1 MARSFKL
8 GPAEPPALAAPE
20 VAPEIPRAVYLD
32 RVASARRRMAAAG
45 LDALVVYGDREH
57 LGNIAWLTG
66 FDPRFE
72 EALAVL
78 LPGSGDPALVVGNEG
93 LAYTA
98 VSPLPLQV
106 HLCQSFSLIDQD
118 RSLDTPLAGVL
129 AACGLKSGMR
139 VGLAGWKTFAAG
151 ECPAPATASE
161 LPAFIVEA
169 IRDIVG
175 GADRTLNASGLFM
188 AAADGLRTACE
199 PAQVA
204 SFEFAA
210 THASQGVL
218 RGVRAVRPGV
228 SEHELART
236 LGWMGQPLNYHPV
249 VASGPRTA
257 LGLAS
262 ASGRRLEAGDP
273 LFMTMGG
280 WGANSVRAGYVAS
293 GPAELPAHDR
303 DWLEAV
309 LTPYFAAVVTWYEAL
324 RIGARG
330 GDVVTA
336 VEAELTG
343 GIERYAL
350 NPGHLIHLD
359 EWLSSPFTAGSPI
372 ALRSGMALQMDI
384 IPVTRDGRF
393 GANAE
398 DGVVLADAGLRGA
411 LARDYPDA
419 WHRMQARR
427 KFAIEVIGIRL
438 AEEVLPLSD
447 ILGWVPPYLTDP
459 GRVLL
464 AA

>member
-1 MARSFKL
+1 MARGFRL
-8 GPAEPPALAAPE
+8 GAAEPPVLAAPE
-20 VAPEIPRAVYLD
+20 TAPEIPRVVYAE
-32 RVASARRRMAAAG
+32 RVAAARQRMAAAG

-66 FDPRFE
+66 YDPRFE

-78 LPGSGDPALVVGNEG
+78 LPGDAPPALLVGNEG
-93 LAYTA
+93 LSYTA
-98 VSPLPLQV
+98 VSPLPLDV

-118 RSLDTPLAGVL
+118 RSRHTPLAGVL
-129 AACGLKSGMR
+129 AGCGLKQGMK
-139 VGLAGWKTFAAG
+139 VGLAGWKYFVAG
-151 ECPAPATASE
+151 EVPSPGQTSE
-161 LPAFIVEA
+161 LPSFIVEA
-169 IRDIVG
+169 VRDLAG
-175 GADRTLNASGLFM
+175 GADRTVNASAQFM
-188 AAADGLRTACE
+188 AAGDGLRTRCE
-199 PAQVA
+199 PAQIA
-204 SFEFAA
+204 AFEFAA

-218 RGVRAVRPGV
+218 RGVRAVRPGI
-228 SEHELART
+228 SEYELART

-249 VASGPRTA
+249 VASGPRTG

-262 ASGRRLEAGDP
+262 ASGRTLALGDP

-280 WGANSVRAGYVAS
+280 WGANSVRAGYVAT
-293 GPAELPAHDR
+293 GAVDLPAHDR

-324 RIGARG
+324 AIGARG
-330 GDVVTA
+330 GDIVAA
-336 VEAELTG
+336 VEGELAG

-359 EWLSSPFTAGSPI
+359 EWLSSPFTAGSDI
-372 ALRSGMALQMDI
+372 RLRSGMALQMDI
-384 IPVTRDGRF
+384 IPVTRDGHF

-398 DGVVLADAGLRGA
+398 DGVVLADEGLRAA
-411 LARDYPDA
+411 LARDHPEA
-419 WHRMQARR
+419 WQRMQARR
-427 KFAIEVIGIRL
+427 RFAIETIGIRL

-447 ILGWVPPYLTDP
+447 ILGWVPPYLMDP